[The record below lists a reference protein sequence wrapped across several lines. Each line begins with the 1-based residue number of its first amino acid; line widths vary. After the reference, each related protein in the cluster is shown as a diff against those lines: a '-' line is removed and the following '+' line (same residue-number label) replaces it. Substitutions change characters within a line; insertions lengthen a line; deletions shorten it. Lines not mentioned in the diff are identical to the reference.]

1 MQIDV
6 KRQDIK
12 WTSKGEEQ
20 HLKLLPGRIYFHPSG
35 YKLRMEKHPEAP
47 SWRLI
52 GTVAEGTFC
61 HKPCTVSGGGKSEI
75 SKSLVDAV
83 LYGPIY
89 VRSIEEDLDLVE
101 SIFKRDFRDALLP
114 ELRAVAERDPSRRI
128 LSTDRSLGS
137 VIKLLTPNPAEF
149 RSEYNAW
156 LESIPNYVRA
166 LVFVIK
172 RFYRADW
179 GDDWRRHFHVDI
191 INGAPG
197 HELKYGER
205 RLVGSYLRVGL
216 QADGAWRTYKLRQD
230 FLAAD
235 KVQMEDDITAS
246 VVVPAAKLFGLPPE
260 YDGHPSLK
268 LSQNCE
274 FRLFQRP
281 DEAIHPGFDRQTEDD
296 MSRPGLFVSN
306 FQPLSSA
313 DSRKIVED
321 VAVHVAFT
329 VPMRDHVSRN
339 AARGDDG
346 YAICSAK
353 PRLVGG
359 KPEQESALPA
369 GAARRV
375 AATRSLRCGNGRAA
389 VSTFGAARAGH
400 LPSDQRALRSP
411 Q

>member
-1 MQIDV
+1 
-6 KRQDIK
+6 
-12 WTSKGEEQ
+12 
-20 HLKLLPGRIYFHPSG
+20 
-35 YKLRMEKHPEAP
+35 MEKHPEAAQLAP
-47 SWRLI
+47 DR
-52 GTVAEGTFC
+52 TVAEGSS
-61 HKPCTVSGGGKSEI
+61 VINRARSRAAESEF

-101 SIFKRDFRDALLP
+101 SISSAISATRSAG
-114 ELRAVAERDPSRRI
+114 LRAVAERDPSRRI

-137 VIKLLTPNPAEF
+137 VIKAAHANPANPQ
-149 RSEYNAW
+149 RIQRLAG
-156 LESIPNYVRA
+156 SIRTTCA
-166 LVFVIK
+166 RWVFVIK

-216 QADGAWRTYKLRQD
+216 QQTARGALQAAPGFLGGRQGADG
-230 FLAAD
+230 
-235 KVQMEDDITAS
+235 DDITAS
-246 VVVPAAKLFGLPPE
+246 VVVPPRSCSACPGIRRPSEPQVVAKLRVPAVFNARMRRFTRASIARRGR
-260 YDGHPSLK
+260 YV
-268 LSQNCE
+268 
-274 FRLFQRP
+274 
-281 DEAIHPGFDRQTEDD
+281 A
-296 MSRPGLFVSN
+296 PGLFVSN

-359 KPEQESALPA
+359 KPSKNPRYLQVRPDVSRPRE
-369 GAARRV
+369 
-375 AATRSLRCGNGRAA
+375 SLRCGNGRAA
-389 VSTFGAARAGH
+389 VSPMALPEPVIF
-400 LPSDQRALRSP
+400 PSDQRALRSP